1 MRARPTKLPALIF
14 PLEGARVVIWRMFE
28 CDHAKSGW
36 DHQISLALRAIRR
49 VFERDKINDPVHFG
63 PKPSNFLKRRQISY
77 RRGQAGGFQRP
88 HWSVVAADSNLEQE
102 IQYEPPMLET
112 QLINA
117 SSKFLMLDLV
127 SVYLWKRIHLVA
139 WILYSPGYWS
149 KIWIL
154 DGKRFIGHIFKP
166 VEVVLYRHMF
176 LQPEFSN
183 YVTFFRRNK
192 PISL

>member
-1 MRARPTKLPALIF
+1 
-14 PLEGARVVIWRMFE
+14 
-28 CDHAKSGW
+28 
-36 DHQISLALRAIRR
+36 
-49 VFERDKINDPVHFG
+49 
-63 PKPSNFLKRRQISY
+63 
-77 RRGQAGGFQRP
+77 
-88 HWSVVAADSNLEQE
+88 
-102 IQYEPPMLET
+102 MLDT

-117 SSKFLMLDLV
+117 SSEFLMLDLV

-154 DGKRFIGHIFKP
+154 DGKRFFIGHIFKP

-183 YVTFFRRNK
+183 
-192 PISL
+192 